1 MVQHCKDTSVTG
13 RTGAGTQSP
22 ENKFF
27 NSESKETKWKKTNSR
42 LETDNSPK
50 SKTYKQVRYWRQTN
64 KEHERTKTIWHRH
77 EAGAEF
83 KYTKEQDTGETH
95 LCLVIRVM

>member
-1 MVQHCKDTSVTG
+1 MSLEELGQEHKVQKTSSLIQNQK
-13 RTGAGTQSP
+13 RQ
-22 ENKFF
+22 
-27 NSESKETKWKKTNSR
+27 
-42 LETDNSPK
+42 K